1 MSKIIKLFK
10 RKIYKISEKINKYHM
25 AISSWAAIGIVSV
38 RYAHIYS
45 LYIQTLSPSI
55 ALLFIYDCILNNT
68 IYILYIYIYCKRERE
83 GEREERKR
91 KGGR

>member
-1 MSKIIKLFK
+1 
-10 RKIYKISEKINKYHM
+10 M

-68 IYILYIYIYCKRERE
+68 IYYIYIYIYIARERE
-83 GEREERKR
+83 RGKKEEGREIRWGIQAVMQRVHGVEHVLLLEK
-91 KGGR
+91 